1 MYWYVHERKSL
12 GIQGSAN
19 DQGPALTPSIV
30 RSNAR
35 ELGGVFFSFR
45 PSAYMVLPNLRNGVE
60 WRHLNC
66 TGIDA
71 MIAGMFQK
79 QACIVLPVN

>member
-1 MYWYVHERKSL
+1 MYWYAHERKSL
-12 GIQGSAN
+12 GLQGSAN

-45 PSAYMVLPNLRNGVE
+45 PSAYGFTQPSE
-60 WRHLNC
+60 WR
-66 TGIDA
+66 
-71 MIAGMFQK
+71 GM
-79 QACIVLPVN
+79 AAS

>member
-1 MYWYVHERKSL
+1 MHGNLVVYFFLSGLVH
-12 GIQGSAN
+12 
-19 DQGPALTPSIV
+19 
-30 RSNAR
+30 
-35 ELGGVFFSFR
+35 
-45 PSAYMVLPNLRNGVE
+45 MVLPNLRNGVE

-79 QACIVLPVN
+79 QACIVLPVNYLTSYVLLGMSMYS

>member
-1 MYWYVHERKSL
+1 
-12 GIQGSAN
+12 
-19 DQGPALTPSIV
+19 
-30 RSNAR
+30 
-35 ELGGVFFSFR
+35 
-45 PSAYMVLPNLRNGVE
+45 MVLPNLRNGVE

-79 QACIVLPVN
+79 QACIVLPVNYLTSYVLLGMSMYS